1 MNQGNIK
8 NKVNLPNIEPR
19 PSNDNIVAQFLGNIG
34 SIGQGLV
41 SGIGQVGAGVGQAI
55 GQAGTGLAT
64 GIEQGVGLIGQG
76 VSEMNK
82 TPEGRLALRELV
94 GAALRGVGQEDLGV
108 GVQQYAQR
116 VYTPEAQ
123 RALYETQQRAETK
136 KAERKAVSDLQ
147 EKGFQQ
153 ISPQK
158 QKNIPQQYITQ
169 VPVGN
174 KKVSFVN
181 QKALK
186 EDLES
191 ANIEFN
197 KTKQAKDTFDK
208 AIQNIDELIS
218 QKKDSD
224 EYQTTDLGKYLAIE
238 SEGFAEAVESPGEMF
253 ARKFGAKGKTA
264 QASLKSLRAKLAF
277 EELRKMREASKTG
290 GALGNVTEGELELLQ
305 LAGADITEGMSEKE
319 FVKRIV
325 RLRNQLTEARQKL
338 PKSKDEILLQMSGQE
353 MPRIGWEEID

>member
-1 MNQGNIK
+1 MNGQIK
-8 NKVNLPNIEPR
+8 NKINIPEPQKR
-19 PSNDNIVAQFLGNIG
+19 PDNDNIVAQFL
-34 SIGQGLV
+34 
-41 SGIGQVGAGVGQAI
+41 SGIGGVGQGVGQAI
-55 GQAGTGLAT
+55 GQVGTGLAT
-64 GIEQGVGLIGQG
+64 GLEQGVSLIGQG

-82 TPEGRLALRELV
+82 SAEGRLALRELV
-94 GAALRGVGQEDLGV
+94 GAALRGVGQENLGS
-108 GVQQYAQR
+108 GIQQYAKR
-116 VYTPEAQ
+116 VYEPEAQ
-123 RALYETQQRAETK
+123 REIFITQQQAASK
-136 KAERKAVSDLQ
+136 QAERKAVADLQ
-147 EKGFQQ
+147 EKGFKQVSQ
-153 ISPQK
+153 QK

-169 VPVGN
+169 VPVGD
-174 KKVSFVN
+174 KKISLVN
-181 QKALK
+181 QDAYKK
-186 EDLES
+186 DLES

-197 KTKQAKDTFDK
+197 KTKQAEDTFDK

-218 QKKDSD
+218 QKKDSN

-238 SEGFAEAVESPGEMF
+238 SKGFEEVIEQPGEMF
-253 ARKFGAKGKTA
+253 ARKFVGKGKSA

-319 FVKRIV
+319 FVQRMV

-353 MPRIGWEEID
+353 MDSGQDIDGYKVRIRQ